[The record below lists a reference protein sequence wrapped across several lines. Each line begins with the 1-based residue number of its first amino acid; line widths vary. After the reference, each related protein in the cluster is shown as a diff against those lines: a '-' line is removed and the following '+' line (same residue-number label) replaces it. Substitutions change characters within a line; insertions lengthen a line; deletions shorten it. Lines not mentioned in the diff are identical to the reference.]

1 MCGLGGGVRAFLQG
15 RGWQGWATPIVSGAR
30 LGRMCTSCHNL
41 IVAPSCCYCVYKCG
55 DVVTMVTSVV
65 MLLLCVIVVTSVV
78 MLLLWLQV
86 W

>member
-1 MCGLGGGVRAFLQG
+1 M
-15 RGWQGWATPIVSGAR
+15 
-30 LGRMCTSCHNL
+30 
-41 IVAPSCCYCVYKCG
+41 CYCGYKCG

>member
-15 RGWQGWATPIVSGAR
+15 WGWDEGLYLQGWVTPIASGAR

-65 MLLLCVIVVTSVV
+65 MLLL
-78 MLLLWLQV
+78 WLQV